1 MTTKDTYDV
10 EQADLLDAFER
21 AKNVWRNSQEFYAYS
36 YELRSSSNLED
47 ELEAFKAWWE
57 LERASSSPEA

>member
-21 AKNVWRNSQEFYAYS
+21 MQDVWRKTTKWHAALQVDFWK
-36 YELRSSSNLED
+36 

-57 LERASSSPEA
+57 LDRASSSPEA